1 MIVIMLI
8 MISLMVMLRV
18 IMIVMIIDDCG
29 DGVESDY
36 DSDDN

>member
-1 MIVIMLI
+1 MIVV
-8 MISLMVMLRV
+8 MVLRV

-36 DSDDN
+36 GGLVIARVGVW